1 MSTHAVGEHARGS
14 IRARSGLIKRVLEWG
29 GFAAG
34 AVLIAFGIGAIVMG
48 FNGRATVQDNLGL
61 ENIVGTP
68 DMTPALIAE
77 EASKAGLT
85 GIDLPDQAVAGSS
98 IDTGDEARSFAEY
111 MRIHALLA
119 TGGFTYAQMGQFEA
133 KPGTP
138 QSELEPGG
146 GTSNEKFA
154 VVDPKTGGP
163 AANGARDVWV
173 NETALST
180 ALNTSYMA
188 ERLSVFGI
196 VVGVALLL
204 TGIGFIVLAFAAL
217 HRKKLAAAT
226 NDG

>member
-1 MSTHAVGEHARGS
+1 MSTHAVTGRVSGS
-14 IRARSGLIKRVLEWG
+14 IRTRSGLIKRVLEWG

-48 FNGRATVQDNLGL
+48 FNGRTTVQDNLGQ
-61 ENIVGTP
+61 EQIVGTP
-68 DMTPALIAE
+68 DMTPALIAQ

-85 GIDLPDQAVAGSS
+85 GIDLPDKAVAGSS
-98 IDTGDEARSFAEY
+98 IDTGDEARTFAEY
-111 MRIHALLA
+111 MRVHALLA
-119 TGGFTYAQMGQFEA
+119 TGGFTYSQMGQFEA
-133 KPGTP
+133 KPNAP
-138 QSELEPGG
+138 KSALEPGG
-146 GTSNEKFA
+146 GTSDEKFA

-163 AANGARDVWV
+163 QANGARDVWV
-173 NETALST
+173 TETGLST

-217 HRKKLAAAT
+217 HRKWIAAQH
-226 NDG
+226 